1 MNEWS
6 AVDQALV
13 ALIASGPVEVRE
25 DGEWLPEFAQFRW
38 EFRGEGAHALIH
50 LWSEGRNL
58 TRRIVGVREQSSERI
73 VLEVHR
79 FGKRR
84 PSKLAFLH
92 RDTQR
97 APKLVSREQFR
108 SRIERFLL
116 DCFPDA
122 SISGITASPNLKHS
136 FSSQYVRG
144 VMHESCEDWAL
155 LAVPSGEKSAGVE
168 ASLAFGLIWLDAVRS
183 PKEGKPVRGLRL
195 FVPEGAGRTLCER
208 SLALSPVAFTEIFEV
223 HERDHFVE
231 KLDQRDVGNLKSS
244 LVPRS
249 QVDSL
254 LSAAREDASRVAA
267 LSNAS
272 SEVREAIQ
280 QRALPGGT
288 QAIFAFR
295 GLEFAR
301 WSAEGFSFGMGKQTR
316 QLDKASEPALS
327 RLLGQLHLNRN
338 SLASETEHPLYKR
351 VPERWLETLI
361 REDPTK
367 LDGQLDPRFLYS
379 QIPALTSGDRGVLDL
394 LGVTR
399 RGRLVVIELK
409 ASEDIQL
416 PMQAIDYWLRVRRHQ
431 QEGTF
436 QHYGY
441 FPGLELDPKPPLVW
455 LVAPCF
461 RFHSSSE
468 ILLKYLSP
476 EIGVTRIGLNENWR
490 KGIRVL
496 FRH

>member
-50 LWSEGRNL
+50 LWSERRNL

-122 SISGITASPNLKHS
+122 SISGITASADLNRS
-136 FSSQYVRG
+136 FSPKFVRG

-155 LAVPSGEKSAGVE
+155 LAVPSSQKSERVE

-208 SLALSPVAFTEIFEV
+208 SLALWPVAFTEIFEV

-272 SEVREAIQ
+272 SARCRVEPRQSLPFEASNL
-280 QRALPGGT
+280 RAGRRK
-288 QAIFAFR
+288 AFHS
-295 GLEFAR
+295 EWASKHAS
-301 WSAEGFSFGMGKQTR
+301 WTR
-316 QLDKASEPALS
+316 QANRRFRACWVSCISIAILWQAKQSIRFTRGCPSGGSKRLS
-327 RLLGQLHLNRN
+327 AKTLRN
-338 SLASETEHPLYKR
+338 STGSLIPDSFTHRYRRSLQETAACS
-351 VPERWLETLI
+351 TC
-361 REDPTK
+361 
-367 LDGQLDPRFLYS
+367 
-379 QIPALTSGDRGVLDL
+379 SG
-394 LGVTR
+394 
-399 RGRLVVIELK
+399 
-409 ASEDIQL
+409 
-416 PMQAIDYWLRVRRHQ
+416 
-431 QEGTF
+431 
-436 QHYGY
+436 
-441 FPGLELDPKPPLVW
+441 
-455 LVAPCF
+455 
-461 RFHSSSE
+461 
-468 ILLKYLSP
+468 
-476 EIGVTRIGLNENWR
+476 
-490 KGIRVL
+490 
-496 FRH
+496 